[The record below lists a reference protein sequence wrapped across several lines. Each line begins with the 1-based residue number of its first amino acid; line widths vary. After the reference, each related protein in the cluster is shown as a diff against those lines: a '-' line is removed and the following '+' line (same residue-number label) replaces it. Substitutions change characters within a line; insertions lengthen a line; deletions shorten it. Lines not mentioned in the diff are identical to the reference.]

1 MDASTGRAAV
11 LVQPM
16 FVGLGP
22 GGFQAIAVL
31 HDLQVG
37 GGGALKGQG
46 SFG

>member
-1 MDASTGRAAV
+1 MDASTSRAAV

-22 GGFQAIAVL
+22 GGFL
-31 HDLQVG
+31 GMVG